1 MDPVLFA
8 AHSLGFFMY
17 TRNILLYY
25 GRKGLFSKLEKIPFF
40 AKILHK
46 VSEKIK

>member
-25 GRKGLFSKLEKIPFF
+25 GRKGLFSRLEKIPFF
-40 AKILHK
+40 SKLFNN
-46 VSEKIK
+46 VSDKIK